1 MRTNNIEDLIREQ
14 IIEDL
19 LEEAKGVRI
28 ERANTYNNSFL
39 ECYNNFGIDY
49 ILGEI
54 FNCSERLQI
63 LRNES
68 EEISELNWKKIDEVL
83 PDLVNWALLT
93 GVVLKL
99 EKKKLAKTSI
109 SEGVVKKS
117 EIEEGS
123 KEENPLLSK
132 LFKLEKDNP
141 NYYDYLMGILK
152 FGPPETFYIRQSHIK
167 YKDDEKL
174 ICYNP
179 YKKETKTFYKKC
191 VNYGLQTRYY
201 YIDEEGR
208 IYE

>member
-99 EKKKLAKTSI
+99 EEKKLAKTSI

-117 EIEEGS
+117 EIEEG
-123 KEENPLLSK
+123 
-132 LFKLEKDNP
+132 P